1 MAIVGLA
8 LIVIGWIIQLVYAFK
23 GKKEIQPRFII
34 AYAVGVLL
42 LVVDGFI
49 CEAITIASL
58 NLICLVVAAVVLFKV
73 KPQRLN

>member
-1 MAIVGLA
+1 MAIAGLA

-49 CEAITIASL
+49 CELIEDNVASSSCIPRML
-58 NLICLVVAAVVLFKV
+58 
-73 KPQRLN
+73 R